1 MNSSIER
8 LIENLSVISNNRN
21 NMETAREGTLTAVE
35 NISAISE
42 ETLAT
47 SSSIK
52 RTVYDQSKSVL
63 TLENAADEM
72 SANAKDLKDAINLF
86 QI

>member
-1 MNSSIER
+1 
-8 LIENLSVISNNRN
+8 
-21 NMETAREGTLTAVE
+21 METAREGTLTAVE